1 MGLIEDS
8 VTLYKREL
16 LIFKANART
25 NVIRSIIFPLVIIVF
40 FGNIGSSIRNTPVAI
55 VNYANNAQSLQ
66 FMNDIESGQ
75 TINIISLTNEQAALD
90 MLQLGTAQLVIVIMP
105 NFPSKSS
112 SPGIQVYYSNTQPT
126 VIRSVLPT
134 ITGIAQHFEGS
145 GLSATGAIDQAQGSS
160 PFQPVQRPASSQV
173 SSNSLY
179 STTSNY
185 LDFLTGGVIAMVV
198 VFGALF
204 GGGIS
209 YISDR
214 QLGNIKAFLI
224 TPINKNAIVLS
235 RILSGATQSIV
246 FATLALAIG
255 MAFGVRLAMGPMAI
269 VYILVVT
276 IIIGM
281 GFSGV
286 AMTIASKVKR
296 VDAYAIFSQAVGL
309 PLWFISG
316 GIVPTASLPSWLA
329 PLSAIDPLTYATDI
343 TRAVIMQGFIS
354 AGQLVSDLSILA
366 IFTAIMI
373 FLSFKTF
380 KPTIE

>member
-8 VTLYKREL
+8 ITLYKREL

-25 NVIRSIIFPLVIIVF
+25 NLIRSIIFPLVIIVF
-40 FGNIGSSIRNTPVAI
+40 FGNIGSSIRNTPVAV
-55 VNYANNAQSLQ
+55 VNYANNAQSLR
-66 FMNDIESGQ
+66 FMNDIEAGQ
-75 TINIISLTNEQAALD
+75 AINILSVTNEQVALS
-90 MLQLGTAQLVIVIMP
+90 MLQLGTVQLVIVILP
-105 NFPSKSS
+105 NFPSQSS
-112 SPGIQVYYSNTQPT
+112 MPGIQVYYSNTQPT
-126 VIRSVLPT
+126 VISAVLPM
-134 ITGIAQHFEGS
+134 ITGYAQHFEGS
-145 GLSATGAIDQAQGSS
+145 GLSSTSAIGQVQGSS
-160 PFQPVQRPASSQV
+160 PSQPVQRTSSQI

-246 FATLALAIG
+246 FAMLALAIG
-255 MAFGVRLAMGPMAI
+255 MLFGVRLAMGPMAI

-296 VDAYAIFSQAVGL
+296 VDAYAIFSQAIGL

-354 AGQLVSDLSILA
+354 FGQLTADLSILIA
-366 IFTAIMI
+366 FTVIMV
-373 FLSFKTF
+373 LLGFKTF
-380 KPTIE
+380 KSTIE